1 MNLSQQALR
10 SLPEKA
16 RDPVGFGGV
25 ESVPL
30 DRGGGWEQNEPVM
43 VRYSTSMTGPVDARR
58 ASLLGGVVVVVGLI
72 ISLLLVTQ
80 A

>member
-1 MNLSQQALR
+1 MAA
-10 SLPEKA
+10 EWA
-16 RDPVGFGGV
+16 
-25 ESVPL
+25 
-30 DRGGGWEQNEPVM
+30 VM
-43 VRYSTSMTGPVDARR
+43 VPYPMAVAAPVDSLR

>member
-1 MNLSQQALR
+1 M
-10 SLPEKA
+10 
-16 RDPVGFGGV
+16 

-30 DRGGGWEQNEPVM
+30 TVGGDWTQNGRM
-43 VRYSTSMTGPVDARR
+43 VRDLTAMALPVDALR
-58 ASLLGGVVVVVGLI
+58 AGRSVALVGGVVVVVGLI

>member
-1 MNLSQQALR
+1 MS
-10 SLPEKA
+10 
-16 RDPVGFGGV
+16 
-25 ESVPL
+25 PL
-30 DRGGGWEQNEPVM
+30 DRGGGWKQNERVM
-43 VRYSTSMTGPVDARR
+43 VQHSTAMTGPMDARH